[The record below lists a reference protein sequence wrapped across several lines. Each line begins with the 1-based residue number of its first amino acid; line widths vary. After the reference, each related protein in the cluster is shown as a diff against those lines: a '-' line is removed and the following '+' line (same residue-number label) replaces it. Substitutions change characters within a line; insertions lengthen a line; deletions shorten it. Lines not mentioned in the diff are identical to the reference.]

1 MAKSLYPLDR
11 KPTSERKQINVSLT
25 DDEKADVQLV
35 ADLWNKFDQIRGVK
49 EGRKW
54 ERKTVLEQFI
64 RTSLENFW
72 EQIGGRP
79 PTGTLR
85 ESAIKAA
92 ISKLEAEFGPDSKA
106 NHKK

>member
-11 KPTSERKQINVSLT
+11 APSKPMTRITVELT
-25 DDEKADVQLV
+25 EDEKAEIQLV
-35 ADLWNKFDQIRGVK
+35 ADLWNAFDRARGVK

-54 ERKTVLEQFI
+54 ERKPVLEQFI

-72 EQIGGRP
+72 EQIGGKP
-79 PTGTLR
+79 PTAALR

-92 ISKLEAEFGPDSKA
+92 IAKLVAEFGEKA
-106 NHKK
+106 TPKK